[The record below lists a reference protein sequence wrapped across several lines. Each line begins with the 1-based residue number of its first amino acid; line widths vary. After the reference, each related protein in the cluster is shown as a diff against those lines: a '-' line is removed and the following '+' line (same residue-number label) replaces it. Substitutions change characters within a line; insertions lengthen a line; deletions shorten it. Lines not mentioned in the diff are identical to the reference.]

1 MTPQAQPLDDLRTA
15 PVGVFDS
22 GVGGLSVLRVL
33 QQHLPC
39 ENWVYFADSAHAP
52 YGEKT
57 TAQVVQRAQHIAALL
72 RQSQHIKALVVACN
86 TATAEA
92 IHVLRTE
99 YPSLPIVG
107 IEPGIKP
114 ALRTSQTRRIGI
126 MATQRTLE
134 SQKFQLLLRSLA
146 SEAHISVQACPGLA
160 LAIEQDDQEK
170 TEALIAYY
178 TSAMGTF
185 GLENNHI
192 DTLVLGCTHY
202 PLASEALLAAVGP
215 QVTLVDPADGVARQL
230 ERLLRQGDLLNPS
243 MTAGKAIGLSSGQ
256 GTALERAMA
265 RWCPPV
271 MRQTVMSQPLPDQP
285 DLQLS
290 HDTSS

>member
-1 MTPQAQPLDDLRTA
+1 MVSLAQPLDELRTA

-57 TAQVVQRAQHIAALL
+57 TEYVVQRTQHIAAFLK
-72 RQSQHIKALVVACN
+72 QTQHIKALVVACN

-92 IHVLRTE
+92 IHVLRGE
-99 YPSLPIVG
+99 YPHLPIVG

-114 ALRTSQTRRIGI
+114 ALRTSQTRRIGL

-134 SQKFQLLLRSLA
+134 SQKFQQLLRSMA
-146 SEAHISVQACPGLA
+146 DGAHITVQACPGLA
-160 LAIEQDDQEK
+160 LAIEQDAQEK
-170 TEALIAYY
+170 IEALIAYY

-185 GLENNHI
+185 GLKNDQI

-202 PLASEALLAAVGP
+202 PLATESLLAAVGP
-215 QVTLVDPADGVARQL
+215 NVTLVDPADGVARQL
-230 ERLLRQGDLLNPS
+230 ERLLRQSDLLNPS
-243 MTAGKAIGLSSGQ
+243 TTAGKAVGLSSGQ
-256 GTALERAMA
+256 GSGLEKAMT
-265 RWCPPV
+265 RWCAPAHCLP
-271 MRQTVMSQPLPDQP
+271 QPTQAS
-285 DLQLS
+285 S
-290 HDTSS
+290 HGTPL